1 MKIFDEKVIL
11 EKDQEIVLAELH
23 RIEQMTLDDYFYF
36 YYPIKEKLAIN
47 SLLAGLA
54 DPSVYVNRGVIDLL
68 ITHMPI
74 TGNINTLVE
83 NVRLVD
89 GALMTLLKKDFAF
102 LKKFFTWFLSHLDDE
117 NYVPNHNDPA
127 IRTLVPAL

>member
-1 MKIFDEKVIL
+1 
-11 EKDQEIVLAELH
+11 
-23 RIEQMTLDDYFYF
+23 MTLDDYFYF